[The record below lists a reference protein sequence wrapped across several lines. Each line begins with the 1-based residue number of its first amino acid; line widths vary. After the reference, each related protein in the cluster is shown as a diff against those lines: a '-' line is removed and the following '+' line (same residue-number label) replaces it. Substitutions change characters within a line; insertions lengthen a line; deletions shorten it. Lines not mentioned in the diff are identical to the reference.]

1 MGHVASQDR
10 DLEPLAWHDVTIG
23 SASAVRSGAAAGH
36 ESLHAV
42 HGLDDLLVGGCVAHP
57 HMAGARWPKSHARDD
72 RYPLLGEQ
80 ALREGLLVEAG
91 GIGHVR
97 EAVEGAPRL
106 EAVEAHFVEAPGH
119 QQPAPVVLLEHALD
133 EGLAGADR
141 L

>member
-10 DLEPLAWHDVTIG
+10 HLEPLAWHDMTIG
-23 SASAVRSGAAAGH
+23 SASAVRSAAAAGH

-57 HMAGARWPKSHARDD
+57 HMAGARRPKGNAWDD

-91 GIGHVR
+91 GIGHVG

-106 EAVEAHFVEAPGH
+106 EAAEAHLVQAPGH
-119 QQPAPVVLLEHALD
+119 Q
-133 EGLAGADR
+133 
-141 L
+141 